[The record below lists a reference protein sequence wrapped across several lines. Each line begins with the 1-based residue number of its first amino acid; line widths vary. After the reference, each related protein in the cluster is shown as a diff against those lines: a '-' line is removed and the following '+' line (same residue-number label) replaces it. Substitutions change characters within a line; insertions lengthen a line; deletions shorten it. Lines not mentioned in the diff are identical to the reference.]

1 LCGAKSLY
9 KKQKPREVFEYY
21 LAIEQKILYILA
33 VIDHLLK
40 HYFFHKGKIVK
51 TEERKIIDVLRP
63 NDGC

>member
-1 LCGAKSLY
+1 
-9 KKQKPREVFEYY
+9 
-21 LAIEQKILYILA
+21 